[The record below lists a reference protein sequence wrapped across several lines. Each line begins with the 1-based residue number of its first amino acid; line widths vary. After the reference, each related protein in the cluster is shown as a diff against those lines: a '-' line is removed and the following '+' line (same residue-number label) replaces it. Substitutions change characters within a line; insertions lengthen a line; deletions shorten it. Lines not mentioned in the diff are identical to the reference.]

1 MKVANSIS
9 KKSRNN
15 CISLKDKGIG
25 NKRVTLKAYYNYFI
39 VFLAILFTGK
49 ASFITSTID
58 FRINPVGGGLFLLGI
73 VVMLSR
79 NWMRY
84 LSKKAIFSFFC
95 ILITWTTLQF
105 AFGTGYDFV
114 ILYNIFAHSIFA
126 CLLIGTMGISM
137 IPMAERIITSL
148 SLIDL
153 FLWICVVVLGIPF
166 FSNIS
171 LLTPAAPTITSASF
185 LIFNVTSITDNAILP
200 RNCGFA
206 WEPGRFASIV
216 CLAIVFNIYRH
227 KGKLTLRKNKNLIIL
242 LASLLS
248 SFSTTGYVCFICVLI
263 YTLFV
268 HYKSKFILPFYI
280 VVLPTLIYSFYNID
294 FLATKIIETMNPE
307 EFVVNTGDVDTVE
320 QLEMVYTPQRFECM
334 MLQGMNFL
342 NDFLIGFGT
351 GPSYTTRNISPNIS
365 ISTGIFAMLAQFG
378 IFIGIIFCYAYIKSS
393 YLLGKHYNSPTY
405 LFLVCYLC
413 ISVSYSFIY
422 SPLVL
427 SVILLSLLY
436 KNNKNYDKK
445 TATILNNHGLPK

>member
-1 MKVANSIS
+1 MF
-9 KKSRNN
+9 
-15 CISLKDKGIG
+15 GI
-25 NKRVTLKAYYNYFI
+25 
-39 VFLAILFTGK
+39 
-49 ASFITSTID
+49 
-58 FRINPVGGGLFLLGI
+58 LL
-73 VVMLSR
+73 MLSR

-84 LSKKAIFSFFC
+84 LSKKGIFYFFG
-95 ILITWTTLQF
+95 ILIIWAILQF
-105 AFGTGYDFV
+105 AFGTEYDFV
-114 ILYNIFAHSIFA
+114 ILYNIFAYSIFA
-126 CLLIGTMGISM
+126 CLLIGTIGISM
-137 IPMAERIITSL
+137 IPTAERIITCL
-148 SLIDL
+148 CLIDL
-153 FLWICVVVLGIPF
+153 FLWLCVVVLGIPF
-166 FSNIS
+166 FSNVS

-227 KGKLTLRKNKNLIIL
+227 KGKLTLRNNNNLITL

-263 YTLFV
+263 YTLFF

-280 VVLPTLIYSFYNID
+280 VVLPTLLYSFYNID

-307 EFVVNTGDVDTVE
+307 EFVVNAGGVDAVE
-320 QLEMVYTPQRFECM
+320 QLEMIYTPQRFECM

-365 ISTGIFAMLAQFG
+365 ISTGIFAVYAQFG
-378 IFIGIIFCYAYIKSS
+378 LFIGTLFLYAYKKSS
-393 YLLGKHYNSPTY
+393 NILGIHYKSPTY
-405 LFLVCYLC
+405 LFMLCYLC
-413 ISVSYSFIY
+413 ISVSYSFVY

-427 SVILLSLLY
+427 SVILLSILY
-436 KNNKNYDKK
+436 KNNKKNGKR
-445 TATILNNHGLPK
+445 TASILNSHSMQK